1 MVFILDLL
9 SLLHPIT
16 HQELITILNEIY
28 GVHSFD
34 INVEISLLIA
44 LGLVEKIDNYYVRV
58 SGDYG
63 RFIRFSGINE
73 ISLRANI
80 INHYHKYS
88 KYRLYIL
95 KKKIKL

>member
-1 MVFILDLL
+1 MKEF
-9 SLLHPIT
+9 
-16 HQELITILNEIY
+16 Y

-44 LGLVEKIDNYYVRV
+44 LSLIEKIDDYYVRV
-58 SGDYG
+58 SRDYG
-63 RFIRFSGINE
+63 RFISFYGINE

-88 KYRLYIL
+88 RYRSHIL
-95 KKKIKL
+95 KMKIKL